1 MRLPVLLLL
10 STALAAA
17 DLAVWQAGP
26 VTIDGAPAEHG
37 ALIAD
42 RVVVATGPKAGR
54 LTLRAAP
61 ATVLTLAP
69 DSSLSLEEQEG
80 QLRVSLLSG
89 AVQAEVKDKGP
100 YAAVLVT
107 GAVFDVRVTGTLF
120 LVERVKGDTDYIALI
135 EGRVKV
141 SLREE
146 VAKALGR
153 EVAPVELSGRQGLEA
168 SAGSGFGAV
177 AALTSRPTLP
187 TGGESRS
194 VRRQGVEG
202 GGITE
207 AAPTSVADAPAPVAE
222 APVPVVVDTPV
233 PVVVA
238 PVIVPTDL
246 IAASVTE
253 QVRQAVVQDVST
265 SVSTQVQQQVQ
276 DAVVQTIVAPA
287 ILGRPP
293 GPPAE

>member
-1 MRLPVLLLL
+1 MRLPALLLL
-10 STALAAA
+10 SSVLAAA

-26 VTIDGAPAEHG
+26 ATIGGTPAEKG
-37 ALIAD
+37 AIIAD

-54 LTLRAAP
+54 LTLSAAP
-61 ATVLTLAP
+61 ATSLTLAP
-69 DSSLSLEEQEG
+69 ESSLSLEEHDG
-80 QLRVSLLSG
+80 KLLVSLLSG
-89 AVQAEVKDKGP
+89 TVQADVKDKGP
-100 YAAVLVT
+100 YATVHVT
-107 GAVFDVRVTGTLF
+107 GAVFDVGVTGTLF

-177 AALTSRPTLP
+177 AALASRPSLP
-187 TGGESRS
+187 TGGEPRS
-194 VRRQGVEG
+194 VRAQGVEG
-202 GGITE
+202 GGTDWTTDT
-207 AAPTSVADAPAPVAE
+207 AP
-222 APVPVVVDTPV
+222 VVDTPPPV
-233 PVVVA
+233 VDAPTPVVV
-238 PVIVPTDL
+238 PSEV
-246 IAASVTE
+246 IAASITE

-265 SVSTQVQQQVQ
+265 SVSEQVQQQVQ
-276 DAVVQTIVAPA
+276 EAVIQTVVAPA